1 MGHISANAGPHQL
14 HWGDK
19 EMKIA
24 CKYLVQENVVGLK
37 PDKSDHLLQPCV
49 FLQRAWTAK
58 ATQNNLCVVTL
69 MLVAMNSINKIRT
82 NIIQHSP

>member
-37 PDKSDHLLQPCV
+37 PDKSDHLLQHG
-49 FLQRAWTAK
+49 LQKLLRITFAWS
-58 ATQNNLCVVTL
+58 L
-69 MLVAMNSINKIRT
+69 
-82 NIIQHSP
+82 